1 MRGKI
6 AVVVSLVVLCAGS
19 LLADEVLLGQ
29 IYGTGVHAFNEGDYL
44 GAYNALTS
52 AIKGGS
58 NDPRAY
64 YFRGLAY
71 LRLGRDDEAKADF
84 AKGAE
89 LEVADSVNEY
99 PVNRS
104 LERIQ
109 GKPRQL
115 LESYRLNVHAVA
127 VQRQEAARQARYE
140 QRAAAEQDVLR
151 RVAPAQLPAGPA
163 RPIPSAPA
171 PEKAV
176 NPFEPAAEPAP
187 ATKPAVEVE
196 KNPFEAA
203 PKSEKPAAEAP
214 GSNPF
219 GEPTPPATK
228 AEADPFGG
236 PAAPTPPQ
244 AMPKPAPAESGDPFG
259 NPVPAPATEKAA
271 EPAANPFGADTTDK
285 SKTVQ
290 PTEGGIGSLFH
301 AFVAG
306 SGTPPAEGPAAAS
319 PIGFEDFVKGFMG
332 GSAMPI
338 GATPPVGGQD
348 GGVPN
353 PGNGGVPAP
362 INGIPAPINTVP
374 APGTTQPAADP
385 FGAAA
390 PAPAPAVPAPN
401 GTTMPQPAPATPAA
415 PPAGDNDPFK

>member
-6 AVVVSLVVLCAGS
+6 AVVVSLVLLCAGS

-29 IYGTGVHAFNEGDYL
+29 IYGTGVHAFNEGDYV

-171 PEKAV
+171 AEKAV

-187 ATKPAVEVE
+187 AKPAVEVE
-196 KNPFEAA
+196 KNPFEPA
-203 PKSEKPAAEAP
+203 PKPAEKPAAEAP
-214 GSNPF
+214 GTNPF

-228 AEADPFGG
+228 AGGEADPFGG
-236 PAAPTPPQ
+236 PAAQTPPQ
-244 AMPKPAPAESGDPFG
+244 TMPKPTPAESGDPFG
-259 NPVPAPATEKAA
+259 NPVPAPATEKPA

-306 SGTPPAEGPAAAS
+306 SGTPPAEGPASAP
-319 PIGFEDFVKGFMG
+319 PIGFEDFVTKIMG

-338 GATPPVGGQD
+338 GATPPVGGPD

-362 INGIPAPINTVP
+362 GVP
-374 APGTTQPAADP
+374 TPGVTQPAADP

-390 PAPAPAVPAPN
+390 PAPAVPAPN
-401 GTTMPQPAPATPAA
+401 GGAMPQPAPATPVP